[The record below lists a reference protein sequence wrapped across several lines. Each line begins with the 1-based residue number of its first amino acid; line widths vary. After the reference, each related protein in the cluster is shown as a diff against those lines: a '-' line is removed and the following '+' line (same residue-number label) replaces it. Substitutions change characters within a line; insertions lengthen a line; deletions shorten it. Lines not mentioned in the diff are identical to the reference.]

1 MAIYF
6 LFAGSCLPWMWFTMT
21 SGQPISLSWWPY
33 ELVHGIV
40 INNLLALIIFEVLE
54 LQWSCPNFRPSKVE
68 FNCSL
73 RCCCFISCRSIAG
86 LAIWVV
92 MVLYMLLGHGLGCCH
107 TKLQLGKELNALHR
121 IRCSKLYKSN
131 CVPKL
136 SLKVIMLMLAECCY
150 HDTRIQC
157 NDSEQLR

>member
-6 LFAGSCLPWMWFTMT
+6 LFAGSCIPWIWFTMT
-21 SGQPISLSWWPY
+21 SGQPVPLSWWPHQ
-33 ELVHGIV
+33 LVHGIV
-40 INNLLALIIFEVLE
+40 INDLIALMMLEVLE
-54 LQWSCPNFRPSKVE
+54 PQCSCPNFRPSKVE

-92 MVLYMLLGHGLGCCH
+92 MDLYMLLGHGLGCCH
-107 TKLQLGKELNALHR
+107 TKLQMGKELNALHR
-121 IRCSKLYKSN
+121 IWCSKLYNSN